1 MRASE
6 TDFNNMTRSGYFF
19 GKFVQNTPDGTTDS
33 NWIVEVQAFD
43 NSTGWTFQRATRSS
57 DKAIFTRIQDNGTWS
72 DWEVLAKKSDF
83 PNYFKFLRI
92 DADPSSYDTEVLEH
106 ISSLNNTGFIIYC
119 EHSSVSMYMGFI
131 VGNGKYGTVLRF
143 EYDSLYVNG
152 CSGTAWTGWT
162 KLR

>member
-1 MRASE
+1 MYSDLNTTNNNLSKKADIASL
-6 TDFNNMTRSGYFF
+6 
-19 GKFVQNTPDGTTDS
+19 
-33 NWIVEVQAFD
+33 
-43 NSTGWTFQRATRSS
+43 S
-57 DKAIFTRIQDNGTWS
+57 DYVSYANLPKN
-72 DWEVLAKKSDF
+72 
-83 PNYFKFLRI
+83 FKFLNI
-92 DADPSSYDTEVLEH
+92 EADASSYDTKVLEY

-143 EYDSLYVNG
+143 EYDTLYVNG

>member
-1 MRASE
+1 MVE
-6 TDFNNMTRSGYFF
+6 LKTGITLKFPNNNLS
-19 GKFVQNTPDGTTDS
+19 KKADS
-33 NWIVEVQAFD
+33 T
-43 NSTGWTFQRATRSS
+43 SLSS
-57 DKAIFTRIQDNGTWS
+57 YA
-72 DWEVLAKKSDF
+72 LKSDF

-106 ISSLNNTGFIIYC
+106 ISSLNNTGFIMYC